1 MKNPSLLNSI
11 AAFSLVVS
19 MSLFLFTGCQSKSSE
34 SNSKQASAKSSSVDG
49 NQSTKG
55 RPNADEMKKRMEDN
69 INTLVADGTINQSQ
83 GDKILEALTANTQRF
98 NGDKKPQDNKQ
109 NNQQNTPQND
119 NNNNNGS
126 GNNTQY
132 SRQNGNTGRNNALS
146 KLVSDGVITQA
157 QADAVMQKIRGN
169 FNGQ

>member
-1 MKNPSLLNSI
+1 MSIFLL
-11 AAFSLVVS
+11 
-19 MSLFLFTGCQSKSSE
+19 TGCQSKSSE
-34 SNSKQASAKSSSVDG
+34 SSSKQASAKSSNVDG

-55 RPNADEMKKRMEDN
+55 RPNADEMKKRMQDS
-69 INTLVADGTINQSQ
+69 ISTLVVDGTINQSQ

-109 NNQQNTPQND
+109 NNQQNTPQNK
-119 NNNNNGS
+119 NNNNSS

-132 SRQNGNTGRNNALS
+132 SRQNGSAGRNNSLS